1 MNPIPSP
8 ETLSGY
14 ERLGIIGILLLMLAV
29 GLVVIGWAVR
39 RFSRLASQAFDFVQ
53 QQTHALTSLRDS
65 HEKQQET
72 QERLHARLDALMS
85 CTRSGC
91 SVFEMRKKQHKDA
104 ARTSEENPVSA
115 TPPHPA
121 T

>member
-1 MNPIPSP
+1 MPVPSA

-14 ERLGIIGILLLMLAV
+14 EKLGIIGILLLVLAV
-29 GLVVIGWAVR
+29 GIVVIGWAVR
-39 RFSRLASQAFDFVQ
+39 RFSRLASQAFEFVRE
-53 QQTHALTSLRDS
+53 QTHALTSLRDA

-72 QERLHARLDALMS
+72 QERLHERLDGLMS
-85 CTRSGC
+85 CTRRGC
-91 SVFEMRKKQHKDA
+91 PVFEMRKKQHKDA
-104 ARTSEENPVSA
+104 ARAAEENPVPA